1 MKTSTP
7 PLQQNGKFAL
17 AHKRLPASQSCPDW
31 RASTAISL
39 NTSSLAAIPCHPP
52 KDSVT
57 MGTLPLAGLSRLLRL
72 GWEVVIEGEPAAS
85 GAPTTVDALHG
96 LTSATSRAM
105 SFPVFQFGRRTLAG
119 RKSPCSHLYRFC
131 SSFGRR
137 EFHNSKFTP
146 A

>member
-1 MKTSTP
+1 
-7 PLQQNGKFAL
+7 
-17 AHKRLPASQSCPDW
+17 
-31 RASTAISL
+31 
-39 NTSSLAAIPCHPP
+39 
-52 KDSVT
+52 
-57 MGTLPLAGLSRLLRL
+57 MGTLPLAGLSRLLHL

-119 RKSPCSHLYRFC
+119 RKSPCSQLYRFW

-137 EFHNSKFTP
+137 EFHDSKFTP